1 MPTVNQPVPNVTYKS
16 ISPAQIASVLLA
28 RKRWPGYLSQL
39 DISPDVEAAVNAMST
54 APQSGNGPAMPA
66 KIPDNIP
73 DDIAVAALADGNNSL
88 PILLTFNQQQND
100 MRRKMSYPRTFQA
113 YPRNVRALGKFPV
126 ITGSLNALNAFGAFA
141 DGETDVQ
148 ADAGLS
154 PQDVIDAN
162 TPASDPGGTDLTNV
176 DPSSPQWDTLFANV
190 PDQGTLAAE
199 GVPGAIANPTTT
211 TATPATAGGV
221 SFGSGLLASLPSL
234 LTAGL
239 GITNAVTGRPATP
252 VAGVAAKPA
261 TTSMNSILLL
271 GGLAVAA
278 YFFLNSS
285 KSGGSRRRR

>member
-1 MPTVNQPVPNVTYKS
+1 MPTVNQPIPNVTYKP
-16 ISPAQIASVLLA
+16 ISANDIASVLLA

-39 DISPDVEAAVNAMST
+39 DISPEVEAAVNGLAT
-54 APQSGNGPAMPA
+54 TQAGGGPAMPA

-88 PILLTFNQQQND
+88 PIMLTFNQQQND

-113 YPRNVRALGKFPV
+113 YSRNVRALGKFPV
-126 ITGSLNALNAFGAFA
+126 ITGSLNALNSFGAFA
-141 DGETDVQ
+141 DGETDAQ

-154 PQDVIDAN
+154 AQDIIDAN

-190 PDQGTLAAE
+190 PDQGTLAAD
-199 GVPGAIANPTTT
+199 GININAPTTT

-239 GITNAVTGRPATP
+239 GITNAIQGKPAVATTPAT
-252 VAGVAAKPA
+252 AAAAAK
-261 TTSMNSILLL
+261 TNMNTILLL

-278 YFFLNSS
+278 YFFMNSKGGS
-285 KSGGSRRRR
+285 KSRR